1 MTNSVP
7 KRDLG
12 GSKKGR
18 GLTPTALTQVNIQK
32 VKGSLTS
39 TMSVKSET
47 KHYIRKHDA
56 TQITNADF
64 SHILKDC
71 QFFGDPSCTAS
82 QTGLVSKAL
91 QDLSVRG
98 TCPFPMLIHPQPNFW
113 TAAHTRCCDSINTL
127 PAPACIMIRQKVDH
141 KDRNPDQQP
150 VRPMSETHKAERA
163 T

>member
-1 MTNSVP
+1 MP

-18 GLTPTALTQVNIQK
+18 GLMQVNIQK
-32 VKGSLTS
+32 VKESLTS
-39 TMSVKSET
+39 TTSVKSET

-71 QFFGDPSCTAS
+71 QFFGDPSCTVG

-91 QDLSVRG
+91 QDLFVRG
-98 TCPFPMLIHPQPNFW
+98 TCPFPMLIHPQANFW
-113 TAAHTRCCDSINTL
+113 TAAHISSCGSVNTL
-127 PAPACIMIRQKVDH
+127 PAPACVMIKPKVDD

-150 VRPMSETHKAERA
+150 VRPVSETHKAEHA